1 MNFFIQTIK
10 VLERIAPRPL
20 KRIFAVCMSRVAYYF
35 MHTHKLIALHNLS
48 RSFPDKSTDELLQ
61 IIKETYANFALTFV
75 EFPSIVRLN
84 KKNIHRHVTVK
95 GLEHYENALREGRGI
110 LLFTAHFGNWEF
122 GNAALA
128 ILSQA
133 PYFMARRLDS
143 PFLEE
148 FSTSLR
154 RVLGIG
160 NLHKAN
166 AMRMVLPLLRKG
178 EAVILLIDQ
187 NVATRE
193 GVFID
198 FFGRPACAT
207 TGVALMAM
215 HTGAAVLPVFTT
227 RMQNGTYLTEIGP
240 QVETVKTGNRD
251 KDLLTNTQ
259 SYNKIIEDHVRKYPG
274 QWLWLH
280 RRWKTRP
287 VQARK
292 HTHFSQAARPAREA
306 GRRTGGVN

>member
-1 MNFFIQTIK
+1 MK
-10 VLERIAPRPL
+10 VAIILIRALERIAPRPL
-20 KRIFAVCMSRVAYYF
+20 KLFFAFCVARAGYYL
-35 MHTHKLIALHNLS
+35 MHTHKIIALHNLT
-48 RSFPDKSTDELLQ
+48 RAFPDKPTGELLK
-61 IIKETYANFALTFV
+61 IIKETYLSFTLTFV
-75 EFPSIVRLN
+75 EFPSITRFN
-84 KKNIHRHVTVK
+84 KNNLHRHVRVK
-95 GLEHYENALREGRGI
+95 GLEHYEKALREGQGI
-110 LLFTAHFGNWEF
+110 LLFTAHYGNWEF

-128 ILSQA
+128 VLSR
-133 PYFMARRLDS
+133 PPHFMARRLDS
-143 PFLEE
+143 AFLEH

-154 RVLGIG
+154 SPLGIG

-187 NVATRE
+187 NVAARE

-215 HTGAAVLPVFTT
+215 HTGATVLPIFTT
-227 RMQNGTYLTEIGP
+227 RTENGTYLTEIGP
-240 QVETVKTGNRD
+240 ALPTVKTGNRD
-251 KDLLTNTQ
+251 EDLLTNTQ
-259 SYNKIIEDHVRKYPG
+259 NYNKIIEDQVRKYPG

-287 VQARK
+287 VQARRRSSADQSI
-292 HTHFSQAARPAREA
+292 SQKRSSVQN
-306 GRRTGGVN
+306 TGGGL